1 MLFISH
7 FKSCSKLTLSFILNL
22 KFNCYVLFIW
32 WYVVHV
38 LYDVEFLFLF
48 AVIWDGGDE
57 CSLTNSLSALLRF
70 FCFSCSWQVE
80 RFKVNIIYCSDF
92 CIWTKKQFLVLY
104 WMIWIHMQTIF
115 FYYEISFHYK
125 HSHAHSFQSFLCKK
139 GVLASHL
146 QQIFMPH
153 LAGLAGMC
161 CWNCTCP
168 WKLPTVHP
176 HRNLFNGESIWV
188 KRLQTIQ
195 ISLKACFAMG
205 YLPVLDCRC

>member
-70 FCFSCSWQVE
+70 FCFSWSWRVE

-115 FYYEISFHYK
+115 FTMRSAFITNIHM
-125 HSHAHSFQSFLCKK
+125 L
-139 GVLASHL
+139 
-146 QQIFMPH
+146 
-153 LAGLAGMC
+153 
-161 CWNCTCP
+161 
-168 WKLPTVHP
+168 TV
-176 HRNLFNGESIWV
+176 FNHFCV
-188 KRLQTIQ
+188 KREFWHHIYNR
-195 ISLKACFAMG
+195 SLCHTW
-205 YLPVLDCRC
+205 PV